1 MTDGVCLDSSVLVKL
16 LTPEPGSAAAAEVV
30 AAASDLFVPEFA
42 WAEVGS
48 ALRKK
53 VRTGALTLEQADRA
67 WEALSALGLTFVA
80 EAEVRS
86 RAWGLA
92 VEYALPT
99 LYDAAFLAVAELAPG
114 GPCALWTADVRLI
127 DAVGARHRL
136 LRTLGS
142 DEVSPGAGSGGAGG
156 GEPV

>member
-16 LTPEPGSAAAAEVV
+16 LTPEPGSAAAAQV
-30 AAASDLFVPEFA
+30 AAGAADLFAPEFA

-53 VRTGALTLEQADRA
+53 VRTGALTLDQADQA
-67 WEALSALGLTFVA
+67 WGALSALGLTFVA
-80 EAEVRS
+80 SAEVRD
-86 RAWGLA
+86 RAWRLA
-92 VEYALPT
+92 VEYGLPT

-114 GPCALWTADVRLI
+114 GPCPLWTADARLI
-127 DAVGARHRL
+127 DAVGSRYRL

-142 DEVSPGAGSGGAGG
+142 DEVSPGGGSGVGG
-156 GEPV
+156 GGPA